1 MSRFQDQVI
10 VAQCTPIGSGAL
22 AIIRFSGEDAFLIAD
37 SFSKL
42 ASSKKISECD
52 SHTVHFGYIITGPK
66 NIDQVMFIVMKSP
79 RTFTGEN
86 VLEITCHNNQ
96 FIIEEIIN
104 IAIKNGARLAQNG
117 EFARRAFLNN
127 KIDLVQAESINELI
141 HSTNQQSL
149 KKSLSQLEGSFSGW
163 IINLEKEL
171 LSCLALSEASFEF
184 LDDEIEFK
192 DNILEKIRNILK
204 KIKELKLYTNDYNHI
219 REGVR
224 IAILGSVNSGK
235 SSLFNVLIKKD
246 RAIVTAIKGTTR
258 DTIEAGVYKKD
269 SFVTFVDTAGIRHA
283 KDIVEKEGIKRSF
296 LEAEKADIILLVFDS
311 STKMAKTEANI
322 YNDLIFKFKNKIIL
336 IGNKSD
342 IKSYD
347 PVILPAC
354 RSLGEDWSELCESKG
369 DISTKTNSGILKLE
383 QEIDNK
389 IQEILKNY
397 DSPFILNKR
406 QYSLLIDLENK
417 LYLIEDLF
425 ESSLE
430 YEILSIH
437 LKEAL
442 ESISHLSGRNIS
454 EAAMDA
460 VFREF
465 CVGK

>member
-104 IAIKNGARLAQNG
+104 LAIKNGARLAQNG

-163 IINLEKEL
+163 ITNLEKEL
-171 LSCLALSEASFEF
+171 LNCLALSEASFEF

-192 DNILEKIRNILK
+192 DNIHAKIRNILK
-204 KIKELKLYTNDYNHI
+204 KIKELKLHTNDYSHV
-219 REGVR
+219 REGIR

-235 SSLFNVLIKKD
+235 SSLFNALIKKD

-269 SFVTFVDTAGIRHA
+269 SFVTFVDTAGIRQT
-283 KDIVEKEGIKRSF
+283 KDVVEQEGIKRSF
-296 LEAEKADIILLVFDS
+296 LEAEKADIIILVYDI
-311 STKMAKTEANI
+311 STKMAKIEANI
-322 YNDLIFKFKNKIIL
+322 YHDLISKFKNKIIL

-347 PVILPAC
+347 PVIL
-354 RSLGEDWSELCESKG
+354 SELCESKG